1 MKKNYLLICALGIA
15 FGSFAQNI
23 DLRNSNY
30 SDFNSKFHQISET
43 NNIQKAPFW
52 NDDFS
57 DPSLWTM
64 TDLLNGGTQNWVIG
78 TSAPVGSFSNGMG
91 AISSTTASNGFA
103 LYDSDAMATTATNTQ
118 DAILSFNNPIDCSAY
133 QYINLNFESYHRKFQ
148 DSVFVEISTD
158 NITWD
163 RYEVH
168 QDLGV
173 NDASDNPE
181 FVSVNIT
188 ATAGG
193 QSAVWFRFRYEG
205 QWDYAW
211 MLDDVSFSETPNNAA
226 SISDAVQGGWWVN
239 YSNTGGAG
247 YDYTFK
253 PQSQLAN
260 NPYSFEA
267 VLHNDGVAPQNMVL
281 YSEVSD
287 DMGNIVFSST
297 SNSVL
302 LDMNFPRDTF
312 VCNSTFSP
320 TSLGV
325 YEMRIWGQGDSV
337 MTDTVTLI
345 SVITNDVYGRD
356 WAQVGGYWRV
366 GRPCGGMVLA
376 TTYDMYADETVYG
389 IQVHIDDASV
399 PGTNIFVAL
408 YEDDP
413 NGDPIWLTQ
422 SDDYTLTSNDLDT
435 WVTIPIDGGWPIFN
449 GNNYYAAVGGY
460 ANPIDTFQ
468 VNVSGDAEAVS
479 CWIQDNGCNIGS
491 NGFASWY
498 WISDIPMIRMSFD
511 ASVLNNNKID
521 SKQFNVYPNP
531 SNGLFNLEINDIYSD
546 DFSIK
551 VVNVLGELV
560 YKNNQDINILNTNK
574 IDLSHLKKGVYMIE
588 LNSSSYIQSQQII
601 IE

>member
-253 PQSQLAN
+253 PQS
-260 NPYSFEA
+260 
-267 VLHNDGVAPQNMVL
+267 
-281 YSEVSD
+281 
-287 DMGNIVFSST
+287 
-297 SNSVL
+297 
-302 LDMNFPRDTF
+302 
-312 VCNSTFSP
+312 
-320 TSLGV
+320 
-325 YEMRIWGQGDSV
+325 
-337 MTDTVTLI
+337 
-345 SVITNDVYGRD
+345 
-356 WAQVGGYWRV
+356 
-366 GRPCGGMVLA
+366 
-376 TTYDMYADETVYG
+376 
-389 IQVHIDDASV
+389 
-399 PGTNIFVAL
+399 
-408 YEDDP
+408 
-413 NGDPIWLTQ
+413 
-422 SDDYTLTSNDLDT
+422 
-435 WVTIPIDGGWPIFN
+435 
-449 GNNYYAAVGGY
+449 
-460 ANPIDTFQ
+460 
-468 VNVSGDAEAVS
+468 
-479 CWIQDNGCNIGS
+479 
-491 NGFASWY
+491 
-498 WISDIPMIRMSFD
+498 
-511 ASVLNNNKID
+511 
-521 SKQFNVYPNP
+521 
-531 SNGLFNLEINDIYSD
+531 
-546 DFSIK
+546 
-551 VVNVLGELV
+551 
-560 YKNNQDINILNTNK
+560 
-574 IDLSHLKKGVYMIE
+574 
-588 LNSSSYIQSQQII
+588 
-601 IE
+601 